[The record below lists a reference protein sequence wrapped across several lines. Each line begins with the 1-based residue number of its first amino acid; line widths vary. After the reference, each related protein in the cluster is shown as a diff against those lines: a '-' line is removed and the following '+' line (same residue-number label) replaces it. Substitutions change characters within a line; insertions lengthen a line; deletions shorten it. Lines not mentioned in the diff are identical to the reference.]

1 MEDIRNT
8 QPLKVFLA
16 EDEYVMRE
24 GIKRSIDW
32 EAHGYEFCGDAR
44 DGEEALPLIL
54 ERKPDILITDIRM
67 PFMDGLELSRRVKRE
82 LPNLEILLLT
92 GYEEFEYAVEGIKIG
107 VAQYLTKPV
116 NGEQLLEEVDKIAD
130 QIRKKR
136 LKAMR
141 KKQAELPRSF
151 EEASQAFAHQFLNE
165 VNQIMNSESGRS
177 WQEVRP
183 EKFDMEQV
191 DPKQFDRK
199 IIQDFLHNG
208 SREEVSG
215 FVRDFFDDLGTSATD
230 SNIFRQYIV
239 MDAYFCVVDYLESL
253 GFERSEIETL
263 DTTSDIMMNRESC
276 IAYVIRIIDQTVTLR
291 EEISTGRY
299 QETVKKVLR
308 FIEDNYADE
317 ELSLNSLASY
327 VGFSPNHLSMIFSQV
342 MGVTF
347 SKYLTDFRM
356 NRAKELLRATDKRS
370 SEISLEVG
378 YKDPHYFSFL
388 FKKTQGMTPTQ
399 YRQK

>member
-1 MEDIRNT
+1 MEDIQNSR
-8 QPLKVFLA
+8 PMKVFLA

-24 GIKRSIDW
+24 GIRRSIDW

-44 DGEEALPLIL
+44 DGEEALPRIL
-54 ERKPDILITDIRM
+54 ELKPDILITDIRM
-67 PFMDGLELSRRVKRE
+67 PFMDGLELSRRVKKE
-82 LPNLEILLLT
+82 LPNLEIILLT

-116 NGEQLLEEVDKIAD
+116 NGEKLLEEVDKIAGE
-130 QIRKKR
+130 IRKKR
-136 LKAMR
+136 QKALK
-141 KKQAELPRSF
+141 KQQAELSRSF

-165 VNQIMNSESGRS
+165 VNQIMNRNEGNP
-177 WQEVRP
+177 WQRPQP
-183 EKFDMEQV
+183 EKLDMEQV
-191 DPKQFDRK
+191 DPKQFDRR

-208 SREEVSG
+208 SREDVVG
-215 FVRDFFDDLGTSATD
+215 FVQDFFDELGSSAAD

-239 MDAYFCVVDYLESL
+239 MDAYFCVIDHLESL
-253 GFERSEIETL
+253 GFKRNEIETL

-276 IAYVIRIIDQTVTLR
+276 IAYLTRIMDQAVTLR
-291 EEISTGRY
+291 EEVSSGKN
-299 QETVKKVLR
+299 QDTVKKVLR
-308 FIEDNYADE
+308 FIDENYADE
-317 ELSLNSLASY
+317 ELSLNSLASH

-356 NRAKELLRATDKRS
+356 NKAKELLRTTDMRS

-388 FKKTQGMTPTQ
+388 FKKTQGLTPTQ
-399 YRQK
+399 YRQR